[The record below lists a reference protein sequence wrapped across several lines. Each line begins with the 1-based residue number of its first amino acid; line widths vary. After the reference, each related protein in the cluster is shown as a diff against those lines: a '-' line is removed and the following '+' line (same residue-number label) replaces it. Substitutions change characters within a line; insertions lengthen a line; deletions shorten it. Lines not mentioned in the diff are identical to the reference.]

1 MGAPPEL
8 PVDTNQPGGESR
20 TSNTIFCSSCG
31 NENPLSRG
39 ACLICYSYLREE
51 GHGLPCPA
59 CAHDNAKEA
68 QFCQAC
74 GNPFS
79 AGARRV
85 PGLVESAL
93 AVLQGGVAALTGG
106 EEHEEYEEGYYEEG
120 EEEESFGDL
129 AGASVAAAPAP
140 VAAVEPEVGYEDDDA
155 MGMPPSALD
164 LQEAPPA
171 VTAAFVPPPL
181 EEKEEVYAPPPPA
194 MIEESEEFTAPPP
207 PPAVMMEEDD
217 NTVRPP
223 APPPVVLGL
232 DEVLPEVAAEA
243 PVAAPPP
250 MMAEETLAEPEPA
263 PAEKAPGLV
272 DPLAQASAE
281 TEDEDFGD
289 WSLDFAEDD
298 KSS

>member
-1 MGAPPEL
+1 
-8 PVDTNQPGGESR
+8 VDTNLASGESR

-59 CAHDNAKEA
+59 CAHDNEKEA

-79 AGARRV
+79 AGVRRV

-93 AVLQGGVAALTGG
+93 TVLQGGVAALTEG
-106 EEHEEYEEGYYEEG
+106 EEHEEYEEGFYEEG
-120 EEEESFGDL
+120 EEEESLG
-129 AGASVAAAPAP
+129 GVMPESVAAAPVP
-140 VAAVEPEVGYEDDDA
+140 VAAMEPEESYEADDA

-164 LQEAPPA
+164 LQEEPAA
-171 VTAAFVPPPL
+171 VTAEFVPPPPL
-181 EEKEEVYAPPPPA
+181 EEEEEVYAPPPPPGL
-194 MIEESEEFTAPPP
+194 IEEGEEFTAPP
-207 PPAVMMEEDD
+207 AMMAEEDD
-217 NTVRPP
+217 DEVRPP
-223 APPPVVLGL
+223 APPPMVFGL
-232 DEVLPEVAAEA
+232 DEALPEIAAEA
-243 PVAAPPP
+243 PAAAPPP
-250 MMAEETLAEPEPA
+250 PPPVVEEAPAEPEPV
-263 PAEKAPGLV
+263 PGEVAPGLV
-272 DPLAQASAE
+272 DPLAAASAA

-289 WSLDFAEDD
+289 WSLDFAEED